1 MNREDFLSAL
11 SERIQALPADEK
23 NTVYEYYNEIIL
35 DNMDSG
41 MDEAEVIAA
50 LGDIDDIAAKI
61 LSEYVPEPENTK
73 EAVAPQSPQYI
84 PNPGYYYNQPP
95 IPPKRSTAA
104 KVWIIIGL
112 VLGSPIWLSLLLAFF
127 AVVLSVAVAIVSAIA
142 SFWVAAAA
150 VVLSGL
156 LFFAASFLTL
166 TQNVG
171 LAFFQ
176 MGIGLVATALGV
188 LMIIGMVAL
197 TQVSFR
203 FLKWMFKK
211 LATLFRPKKQPYYAN
226 KEEAK

>member
-11 SERIQALPADEK
+11 SERIQALPTDEK

-35 DNMDSG
+35 DKMDSG

-50 LGDIDDIAAKI
+50 LGDIDEIAAKI
-61 LSEYVPEPENTK
+61 LSESAPEPETVK
-73 EAVAPQSPQYI
+73 GDAAPQGPQY
-84 PNPGYYYNQPP
+84 PPEPGYYYTQPP
-95 IPPKRSTAA
+95 MPPKRSTAA

-112 VLGSPIWLSLLLAFF
+112 VLGSPIWLSLLLAFV
-127 AVVLSVAVAIVSAIA
+127 AVVLSVAIA

-211 LATLFRPKKQPYYAN
+211 LAALCRPKKQPYYAN